1 MRWSARKNRF
11 SIKTAQCERQFC
23 REIKRAKAFLNCHAS
38 RADIY
43 VNTHRDRSV
52 RVLHS
57 LFSIHCLAR
66 SIQQYMN
73 ALFTSR
79 GLADPN
85 VESVNATCVLISTRL
100 SARPK
105 AHGPLKTFCS
115 VCYALS
121 LHDGTF
127 ESLPSPDRCAKHK
140 TQTSAIDKSPAIWI
154 VMEGRAEF
162 MILSDDLVFFR
173 MPTQRQLRCYKIP
186 PRMIDAITE
195 RLLIVHSD
203 YLLAKDAS
211 AKNEIIRV

>member
-1 MRWSARKNRF
+1 MTFGKQLKLKFRSGIMSNKSRRWQSFLWAAREFGVLNFSSWMRWSARKNRF

-43 VNTHRDRSV
+43 VNTYRDRSV

-57 LFSIHCLAR
+57 LFSIHCLAW

-127 ESLPSPDRCAKHK
+127 ESLPP
-140 TQTSAIDKSPAIWI
+140 
-154 VMEGRAEF
+154 F
-162 MILSDDLVFFR
+162 
-173 MPTQRQLRCYKIP
+173 
-186 PRMIDAITE
+186 PRSLCET
-195 RLLIVHSD
+195 
-203 YLLAKDAS
+203 
-211 AKNEIIRV
+211 